1 MIQAG
6 QRVIDNP
13 VYLSDLGK
21 CSSKCKYINFVTGIF
36 GYHLHC
42 RKNYDLSLI
51 LTGAALTGADSN
63 ELQEV
68 LEELN
73 VGFCFISI

>member
-1 MIQAG
+1 MDTI
-6 QRVIDNP
+6 
-13 VYLSDLGK
+13 
-21 CSSKCKYINFVTGIF
+21 SSGARSMTC
-36 GYHLHC
+36 
-42 RKNYDLSLI
+42 LSL

-73 VGFCFISI
+73 VSFCLFQYNFHIYIVFTGSAKTLNN